1 MVPIVRFFASEQAA
15 RDAVAKLVHED
26 IPRANTA
33 IIIPNEAGS
42 GAAVDAAVGDGVLP
56 AAFRAATTKALA
68 RGRSVVCVTPPY
80 AMSGIAERVMD
91 LGGAVDTA
99 DVPEFYPD
107 DPSPFSDLMGM
118 PTLTKS
124 GRSSARLSK
133 SHIFPSWLGLGLSSK
148 KATPLSS
155 MFGMK
160 TLSIKRGSQA
170 AGTPVAKMSGDPA
183 PFSSKIGLPLL
194 TKSRTRASR

>member
-15 RDAVAKLVHED
+15 RDAVAKLVNED

-33 IIIPNEAGS
+33 IIIPNETGS
-42 GAAVDAAVGDGVLP
+42 GAAVDAAVRDGVLP
-56 AAFRAATTKALA
+56 GAASAATTKALG

-80 AMSGIAERVMD
+80 GMSGTAERIME

-99 DVPEFYPD
+99 DVPDVYPN

-124 GRSSARLSK
+124 GHSSVRLSN
-133 SHIFPSWLGLGLSSK
+133 SPIFRSWFGLGLTSK

-160 TLSIKRGSQA
+160 TLSTKRGSQA
-170 AGTPVAKMSGDPA
+170 AGTPVQKMSGDPA

-194 TKSRTRASR
+194 TKSRKRAAR